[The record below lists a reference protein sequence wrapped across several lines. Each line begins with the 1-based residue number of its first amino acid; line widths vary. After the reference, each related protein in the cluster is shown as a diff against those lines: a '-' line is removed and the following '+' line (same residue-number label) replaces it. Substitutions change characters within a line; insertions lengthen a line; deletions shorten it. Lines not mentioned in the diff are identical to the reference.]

1 MSNFIANGKMKF
13 ILSFVGAQFITF
25 IALPL
30 ITRLYSPSQ
39 FGVFSYNLAIISLLG
54 YLSCFRLNLILQLED
69 GEKSLEKRLSQCYL
83 LIAITTFALFIIS
96 FLLYGF
102 NLIVSICVISILLLG
117 LYEIHVDY
125 YSSKL
130 NYSSIAKMNVI
141 RTISV
146 VFFQIILSPINNGL
160 IYGFFIGLFISQLYI
175 IFNENRSVG
184 KVEWLSKNDLTFM
197 YKNTGISIVN
207 FIGSTFPLIIIHY
220 FLTSHDVG
228 VYSLADKLLIAIFV
242 VVNNI
247 ASRFIFNDLKRKTIK
262 MVFKKWLLI
271 LSTLFFIVFLVIT
284 LIPSFI
290 FGNIFGREWIDA
302 LSIMNCLMPWFSLQL
317 FMIVINC
324 VYIKKQNESK
334 LLWIEGIKNLS
345 RIFTI
350 LILIYFSISL
360 DTIILISST
369 IPLFIVIIFICRDA
383 KNENLFC

>member
-1 MSNFIANGKMKF
+1 MSNFIANDKMKF
-13 ILSFVGAQFITF
+13 VLSFVGAQFITF

-54 YLSCFRLNLILQLED
+54 YLSCFRLNLILQLEE
-69 GEKSLEKRLSQCYL
+69 GEKSLEKRLMQCYL
-83 LIAITTFALFIIS
+83 LIAITTFTLLITSLLLF
-96 FLLYGF
+96 GF

-146 VFFQIILSPINNGL
+146 VFFQIILSSINNGL

-175 IFNENRSVG
+175 IKKESRSIG
-184 KVEWLSKNDLTFM
+184 KFEWISKNDLTFM

-207 FIGSTFPLIIIHY
+207 FIGSTFPLIVIHY

-228 VYSLADKLLIAIFV
+228 VYSLADKLLIAVFIVMNNV
-242 VVNNI
+242 V
-247 ASRFIFNDLKRKTIK
+247 SRFIFNDLKRKTIK
-262 MVFKKWLLI
+262 TVFKKWLLI
-271 LSTLFFIVFLVIT
+271 LATLFFVVLLVIT
-284 LIPSFI
+284 LIPSFVFGYI
-290 FGNIFGREWIDA
+290 FGSEWIDS
-302 LSIMNCLMPWFSLQL
+302 LSIINCLMPWFGLQL

-324 VYIKKQNESK
+324 IYIKKQNESK
-334 LLWIEGIKNLS
+334 LLWIELVKNLS

-360 DTIILISST
+360 DMIILISST
-369 IPLFIVIIFICRDA
+369 IPLLIVIILFYRDT